1 MSAGVSN
8 CRSTHIIINV
18 NIQTRIGLI
27 SMKRSTRDY
36 AQRVMFMIP
45 VLLII
50 TVFVGYPFLSSI
62 FYSFTDWNGISK
74 PNFVGLLNYKN
85 LIKDISFLHS
95 LRNILFF
102 TVGAIVLINPLA
114 LGLALILNS
123 KIKGRSTLRTLF
135 YLPSVISM
143 IVISNIWVIILSNDG
158 LLNKVIG
165 FFGAGA
171 LEINWL
177 GDYDKTPW
185 ALLFIILWQGVGNS
199 AIFYIAGLQSVPQDL
214 YEAADIDGV
223 TGWSRFIGITFPL
236 LMPAVTIVTFFQI
249 SGTLKLFDLP
259 LIMTKGGPGDVTLT
273 PTMLIY
279 NQAFQYN
286 AAGYATTTG
295 VFLLIIIFIISA
307 IQLKLTR
314 SQEVEM

>member
-1 MSAGVSN
+1 M
-8 CRSTHIIINV
+8 
-18 NIQTRIGLI
+18 
-27 SMKRSTRDY
+27 
-36 AQRVMFMIP
+36 QRVMFMLP

-50 TVFVGYPFLSSI
+50 AAFVVYPFLSSV

-85 LIKDISFLHS
+85 LLQDISFLNS
-95 LRNILFF
+95 LKNILFF
-102 TVGAIVLINPLA
+102 TIGAIVFINPLS

-123 KIKGRSTLRTLF
+123 KIKGRSALRTLF

-143 IVISNIWVIILSNDG
+143 IVISNIWVIILANDG
-158 LLNKVIG
+158 LFNKVLG
-165 FFGAGA
+165 FMGMGG

-177 GDYDKTPW
+177 GDFDKTPW
-185 ALLFIILWQGVGNS
+185 ALLFIILWQGIGNS
-199 AIFYIAGLQSVPQDL
+199 AIFYIAGLQSVPQEL

-223 TGWSRFIGITFPL
+223 TGWMRFSRITFPL

-259 LIMTKGGPGDVTLT
+259 LIMTKGGPGDATLT

-295 VFLLIIIFIISA
+295 VFLLIIIFAVSA
-307 IQLKLTR
+307 VQLWLTR
-314 SQEVEM
+314 SKEVEM

>member
-1 MSAGVSN
+1 
-8 CRSTHIIINV
+8 
-18 NIQTRIGLI
+18 
-27 SMKRSTRDY
+27 MKRSTLDY
-36 AQRVMFMIP
+36 TQRVMFMVP

-50 TVFVGYPFLSSI
+50 AAFVIYPFLSSV

-74 PNFVGLLNYKN
+74 ANFVGILNYKN
-85 LIKDISFLHS
+85 LLKDISFLHS

-102 TVGAIVLINPLA
+102 TVGAIVLINPLS

-123 KIKGRSTLRTLF
+123 KIKGRSALRTLF

-143 IVISNIWVIILSNDG
+143 IVISNIWVIILADDG
-158 LLNKVIG
+158 LLNKIVEFLG
-165 FFGAGA
+165 MGGLAT
-171 LEINWL
+171 NWL

-185 ALLFIILWQGVGNS
+185 ALLFIILWQGVGNA
-199 AIFYIAGLQSVPQDL
+199 AIFYIAGLQSIPQDL

-223 TGWSRFIGITFPL
+223 GGMARFTQITFPL
-236 LMPAVTIVTFFQI
+236 LMPAVTVVTFFQI
-249 SGTLKLFDLP
+249 SGSLKLFDLP

-295 VFLLIIIFIISA
+295 VFLLLIIFVISA
-307 IQLKLTR
+307 LQLRLTR
-314 SQEVEM
+314 SKEVEM